1 MRYLCLVYPA
11 EDFGPTPEQARQFL
25 GYRASA
31 MDAGVYLDAGRL
43 QPPDTAT
50 TLRDRD
56 GEHVLTDGP
65 FAEIKE
71 HLGGYVVLDCGDLD
85 EAVAWAAKLPGVRNG
100 AVEIRPL
107 LELSA

>member
-1 MRYLCLVYPA
+1 MRYLCLVYPG
-11 EDFGPTPEQARQFL
+11 EDFGPTPEQVRQFV
-25 GYRASA
+25 GFRRSA
-31 MDAGVYLDAGRL
+31 TEAGVYLDAGRL
-43 QPPDTAT
+43 RPPETAT

-56 GEHVLTDGP
+56 GEYVLTDGP

-71 HLGGYVVLDCGDLD
+71 QLGGYVVFDCADLD

-107 LELSA
+107 MELSA

>member
-11 EDFGPTPEQARQFL
+11 EDFGPTPEQKRDFL
-25 GYRASA
+25 GFRRSA
-31 MDAGVYLDAGRL
+31 REAGVYLDAGRL
-43 QPPDTAT
+43 RPADTAT

-56 GEHVLTDGP
+56 GEYALTDGP

-71 HLGGYVVLDCGDLD
+71 ELGGYVVLDCADLD
-85 EAVAWAAKLPGVRNG
+85 EAVLWAAKVPGVRNG

-107 LELSA
+107 MELSA